1 MRNALFGKT
10 IENLR
15 RNGNIKLVTN
25 DRRGNDLVSEP
36 TYKASKWFSEKLKN
50 KLKLQNQPT

>member
-1 MRNALFGKT
+1 MSNALFGKT

-15 RNGNIKLVTN
+15 KNRNIKLVTN

-36 TYKASKWFSEKLKN
+36 NDKGSKWFSEKLKN

>member
-1 MRNALFGKT
+1 MSNALFGKT

-15 RNGNIKLVTN
+15 KNRNIKLVTN

-36 TYKASKWFSEKLKN
+36 TDKGSKWFSEKLKN
-50 KLKLQNQPT
+50 KLKLQNQPS